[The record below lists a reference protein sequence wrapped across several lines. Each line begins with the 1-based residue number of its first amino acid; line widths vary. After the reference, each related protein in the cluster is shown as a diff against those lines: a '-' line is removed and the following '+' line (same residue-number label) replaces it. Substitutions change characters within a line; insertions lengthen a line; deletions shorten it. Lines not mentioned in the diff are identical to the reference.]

1 MTEITE
7 QADEQRTTI
16 AEELEVVNKQKN
28 ERLNFLATNDPL
40 FQKFIGY
47 EQGLLKQMSAN
58 GKVPD

>member
-1 MTEITE
+1 MTEAIE
-7 QADEQRTTI
+7 QAEDQMTTI
-16 AEELEVVNKQKN
+16 AEELQGVDQQKK